1 MENTSTPT
9 HCPYCALQCGM
20 NITPLPQG
28 GVEVTERPDFPVNRG
43 ALCGKGR
50 TAAQVLSPAL
60 RLTAPLVREGG
71 RLVEASW
78 PRALDLI
85 AERLGATR
93 ERYGPDALGVFGGG
107 GLTNEKAYALGKFAR
122 VVLGTS
128 QIDYNG
134 RFCMSSAAAAGTKA
148 FGLDRG
154 LPFPLEDIPKTGCVI
169 LVGSNLAETMPPSL
183 RFFTELRENGGTLI
197 VVDPRR
203 TRTAEQA
210 DLHLAPRPGTDLA
223 LALGLLHLVVAE
235 GRTDEEYIRERTTGW
250 EEARAAA
257 MAHWPEH
264 VERITGVSVP
274 ELREAVRLFCAPETA
289 MVLTAR
295 GPEQQSKGTD
305 TVGAWINLCLATGR
319 AGRPL
324 SGYGCLTGQGNGQGG
339 REHGQ
344 KADQLPGYR
353 KLDDPA
359 ARAHVAGV
367 WGVDP
372 DALPGPGRSA
382 YELLDAL
389 GTDVRALLL
398 MGSNPVV
405 SAPRAA
411 HVEQRLRS
419 LDFLAVADVVLS
431 ETAELADVVLPVTQ
445 WAEETGTTTS
455 LEGRV
460 LLRRQAV
467 TPPPGVHS
475 DLYVL
480 HELADRL
487 GVEKG
492 FPTDPEEVFE
502 ELRRASAGG
511 PADYSGITY
520 RRLAEENGVFWPCP
534 EDSTGAGATADGG
547 AAAPDGAADTAEGA
561 GTAGAEGRFPGGT
574 EPGTPV
580 AVAGGPEGVSEGAG
594 AGTAQHA
601 SAAGTAG
608 ADGRTTADAGG
619 GMAAGADGSVAGA
632 GGSLAVD
639 GEDAALDVLPD
650 DPASEAVPGL
660 TPLAPPAP
668 LPGHPTTGTEAA
680 SEARLV
686 RTVPRVVGGH
696 PGTPR
701 LFLDRFATPDG
712 RARFVPVFHRATAE
726 EPDSE
731 YPLLLTT
738 GRVVSQYQSGA
749 QTRRVAELNAAAP
762 GPFVELHPRLAARL
776 GAADGDPVAV
786 VSRRGRAV
794 APARITPAIR
804 PDTVFMPFHWPGEG
818 RANTLTNPALDPTSR
833 MPEFK
838 SCAVRVEVLGPGE

>member
-1 MENTSTPT
+1 MSDAATVPT

-20 NITPLPQG
+20 SLRPTGVPELPAEV
-28 GVEVTERPDFPVNRG
+28 VERTDFPVNRG

-50 TAAQVLSPAL
+50 TAPSVLSSRV
-60 RLTAPLVREGG
+60 RLTEPLVRRPDTGTLEP
-71 RLVEASW
+71 ASW
-78 PRALDLI
+78 EEALSAVAEGLRRTRADH
-85 AERLGATR
+85 
-93 ERYGPDALGVFGGG
+93 GPDAVGVFGGG
-107 GLTNEKAYALGKFAR
+107 GLTNEKAYTLGKFAR
-122 VVLGTS
+122 LVLGTS

-134 RFCMSSAAAAGTKA
+134 RFCMSSAAAAHQRA

-154 LPFPLEDIPKTGCVI
+154 LPFPLEDVPRTGCVI
-169 LVGSNLAETMPPSL
+169 LVGSNLAETMPPAL
-183 RFFTELRENGGTLI
+183 RYLTELKENGGKLI

-223 LALGLLHLVVAE
+223 LALGMLHLVVAE
-235 GRTDEEYIRERTTGW
+235 GRVDEDFVRERTDGW
-250 EEARAAA
+250 EGARAGA
-257 MAHWPEH
+257 MSHWPEQ

-274 ELREAVRLFCAPETA
+274 QLREAVAMFCDAENA

-324 SGYGCLTGQGNGQGG
+324 NGYGCLTGQGNGQGG

-367 WGVDP
+367 WGVSP
-372 DALPGPGRSA
+372 ESLPGPGRSA

-389 GTDVRALLL
+389 GRDVRALLL

-411 HVEQRLRS
+411 HVEERLRS

-445 WAEETGTTTS
+445 WAEETGTMTN

-460 LLRRQAV
+460 LLRRRAL
-467 TPPPGVHS
+467 TPPPGVRS
-475 DLYVL
+475 DLEVL
-480 HELADRL
+480 HGLAGLL
-487 GVEKG
+487 GWEKG

-511 PADYSGITY
+511 PADYAGISY
-520 RRLAEENGVFWPCP
+520 RRIEEERGVFWPCP
-534 EDSTGAGATADGG
+534 DE
-547 AAAPDGAADTAEGA
+547 E
-561 GTAGAEGRFPGGT
+561 
-574 EPGTPV
+574 
-580 AVAGGPEGVSEGAG
+580 
-594 AGTAQHA
+594 HA
-601 SAAGTAG
+601 
-608 ADGRTTADAGG
+608 
-619 GMAAGADGSVAGA
+619 
-632 GGSLAVD
+632 
-639 GEDAALDVLPD
+639 
-650 DPASEAVPGL
+650 
-660 TPLAPPAP
+660 
-668 LPGHPTTGTEAA
+668 
-680 SEARLV
+680 
-686 RTVPRVVGGH
+686 
-696 PGTPR
+696 GTPR
-701 LFLDRFATPDG
+701 LFLERFATADG
-712 RARFVPVFHRATAE
+712 RARFVPVVHRPAAE
-726 EPDSE
+726 ETDAD
-731 YPLLLTT
+731 YPVVLTT

-749 QTRRVAELNAAAP
+749 QTRRVEELNAAAP
-762 GPFVELHPRLAARL
+762 GPFVELHPRLAKRL
-776 GAADGDPVAV
+776 GVAEGEALAV

-794 APARITPAIR
+794 APARITTAIR
-804 PDTVFMPFHWPGEG
+804 PDTVFMPFHWYGEG
-818 RANTLTNPALDPTSR
+818 RANTLVNPALDPVSR

-838 SCAVRVEVLGPGE
+838 VCAVRLEVVAEAG

>member
-1 MENTSTPT
+1 METTSTPT

-20 NITPLPQG
+20 NVTPAPGG

-50 TAAQVLSPAL
+50 TAAALLSPGV
-60 RLTAPLVREGG
+60 RLTSPLVRSGG
-71 RLVEASW
+71 ELVPASW
-78 PRALDLI
+78 EEALDRI
-85 AERLGATR
+85 AAGLASARTA
-93 ERYGPDALGVFGGG
+93 YGPDACGVFGGG

-154 LPFPLEDIPKTGCVI
+154 LPFPLEDVPKTGCVI

-183 RFFTELRENGGTLI
+183 RFFSELRDNGGTLI

-203 TRTAEQA
+203 TKTAEQA

-235 GRTDEEYIRERTTGW
+235 GRTDEEYIRERTAGW

-257 MAHWPEH
+257 MAHWPEY

-274 ELREAVRLFCAPETA
+274 QLREAVRLFCEPETA

-353 KLDDPA
+353 KLTDPA
-359 ARAHVAGV
+359 ARRHVAEV

-372 DALPGPGRSA
+372 DSLPGPGRSA
-382 YELLDAL
+382 YEMLDAL
-389 GTDVRALLL
+389 GTDIRALLL

-405 SAPRAA
+405 SAPRAT
-411 HVEQRLRS
+411 HVEERLRS

-431 ETAELADVVLPVTQ
+431 ETAALADVVLPVTQ

-467 TPPPGVHS
+467 TPPDGIRS
-475 DLYVL
+475 DLAVL
-480 HELADRL
+480 HGLATRL

-492 FPTDPEEVFE
+492 FPTDPEEVFG

-534 EDSTGAGATADGG
+534 EG
-547 AAAPDGAADTAEGA
+547 AEGA
-561 GTAGAEGRFPGGT
+561 
-574 EPGTPV
+574 V
-580 AVAGGPEGVSEGAG
+580 
-594 AGTAQHA
+594 
-601 SAAGTAG
+601 
-608 ADGRTTADAGG
+608 
-619 GMAAGADGSVAGA
+619 
-632 GGSLAVD
+632 
-639 GEDAALDVLPD
+639 
-650 DPASEAVPGL
+650 DPAAE
-660 TPLAPPAP
+660 PA
-668 LPGHPTTGTEAA
+668 A
-680 SEARLV
+680 
-686 RTVPRVVGGH
+686 H

-701 LFLDRFATPDG
+701 LFLDRFATEDG
-712 RARFVPVFHRATAE
+712 RARFVAVTHRAAGE
-726 EPDSE
+726 EPDDE

-749 QTRRVAELNAAAP
+749 QTRRVPELNAAAP

-776 GAADGDPVAV
+776 GAAEGDPVAV

-794 APARITPAIR
+794 APARITTGIR

-838 SCAVRVEVLGPGE
+838 ACAVRVEAVRP

>member
-1 MENTSTPT
+1 MQPTVTPT

-20 NITPLPQG
+20 NLAPAPDG
-28 GVEVTERPDFPVNRG
+28 GVEVVERTDFPVNRG

-50 TAAQVLSPAL
+50 TAPALLSPGL
-60 RLTAPLVREGG
+60 RLTSPLVRSATGE
-71 RLVEASW
+71 LVEAGW
-78 PRALDLI
+78 DEALDRI
-85 AERLGATR
+85 AGALSAART
-93 ERYGPDALGVFGGG
+93 EHGPDALGVFGGG

-134 RFCMSSAAAAGTKA
+134 RFCMSSAAAGGMKA

-169 LVGSNLAETMPPSL
+169 LVGSNLAETMPPAL
-183 RFFTELRENGGTLI
+183 RYLTELRENGGTLI
-197 VVDPRR
+197 VIDPRR

-235 GRTDEEYIRERTTGW
+235 GRTDEAYIEDRTGGW
-250 EEARAAA
+250 EAARAAA
-257 MAHWPEH
+257 MAHWPEY

-274 ELREAVRLFCAPETA
+274 QLRAAVRMFCEPEHA

-295 GPEQQSKGTD
+295 GPEQQAKGTD
-305 TVGAWINLCLATGR
+305 TVSAWINLCLATGR

-353 KLDDPA
+353 KLTDPA
-359 ARAHVAGV
+359 ARRHVAEV

-372 DALPGPGRSA
+372 GSLPGPGRSA

-389 GTDVRALLL
+389 GQDIRTLLL

-411 HVEQRLRS
+411 HVESRLRS
-419 LDFLAVADVVLS
+419 LDFLAVCDVVLS
-431 ETAELADVVLPVTQ
+431 ETAALADVVLPVTQ

-460 LLRRQAV
+460 LLRRQAL
-467 TPPPGVHS
+467 TPPDGVRS
-475 DLYVL
+475 DLYVMR
-480 HELADRL
+480 ELADRL

-492 FPTDPEEVFE
+492 FPTDPREVFE

-520 RRLAEENGVFWPCP
+520 ERLAEESGVFWPCP
-534 EDSTGAGATADGG
+534 
-547 AAAPDGAADTAEGA
+547 
-561 GTAGAEGRFPGGT
+561 
-574 EPGTPV
+574 
-580 AVAGGPEGVSEGAG
+580 
-594 AGTAQHA
+594 AQ
-601 SAAGTAG
+601 
-608 ADGRTTADAGG
+608 DPADA
-619 GMAAGADGSVAGA
+619 
-632 GGSLAVD
+632 
-639 GEDAALDVLPD
+639 
-650 DPASEAVPGL
+650 
-660 TPLAPPAP
+660 
-668 LPGHPTTGTEAA
+668 
-680 SEARLV
+680 
-686 RTVPRVVGGH
+686 H

-701 LFLDRFATPDG
+701 LFLDRFATDDG
-712 RARFVPVFHRATAE
+712 RARFVAVSYRESAE
-726 EPDSE
+726 EPDAE
-731 YPLLLTT
+731 YPVLLTT
-738 GRVVSQYQSGA
+738 GRVVAQYQSGA

-762 GPFVELHPRLAARL
+762 GPFVEMHPRLAERL
-776 GAADGDPVAV
+776 GAADGDAVAV

-794 APARITPAIR
+794 APARITDGIR
-804 PDTVFMPFHWPGEG
+804 PDTVFMPFHWAGEG

-838 SCAVRVEVLGPGE
+838 VCAVRLETVSGA

>member
-1 MENTSTPT
+1 MQNSATPT

-20 NITPLPQG
+20 NLTPVPDG
-28 GVEVTERPDFPVNRG
+28 GVEVTERADFPVNRG

-50 TAAQVLSPAL
+50 TAPQVLSSRV
-60 RLTAPLVREGG
+60 RLTSPLVRHEGK
-71 RLVEASW
+71 LVPATWDE
-78 PRALDLI
+78 ALDRI
-85 AERLGATR
+85 AGELLRTR
-93 ERYGPDALGVFGGG
+93 TEHGPDACGVFGGG
-107 GLTNEKAYALGKFAR
+107 GLTNEKAYTLGKFAR

-134 RFCMSSAAAAGTKA
+134 RFCMSSAAAGGIKA

-183 RFFTELRENGGTLI
+183 RFFNELRENGGTLI
-197 VVDPRR
+197 VIDPRR
-203 TRTAEQA
+203 TKTAEHA
-210 DLHLAPRPGTDLA
+210 DLHLMPRPGTDLA

-235 GRTDEEYIRERTTGW
+235 GRVDEAYVEERTAGW

-257 MAHWPEH
+257 MAHWPEY
-264 VERITGVSVP
+264 VERITGVPVP
-274 ELREAVRLFCAPETA
+274 QLRETVRMFCEPEAA

-305 TVGAWINLCLATGR
+305 TVSAWINLCLATGR
-319 AGRPL
+319 AGRPY

-359 ARAHVAGV
+359 ARRHVAEV

-372 DALPGPGRSA
+372 DSLPGPGRSA

-389 GTDVRALLL
+389 GVDIRSLLL

-405 SAPRAA
+405 SAPHAA
-411 HVEQRLRS
+411 HIEERIKS
-419 LDFLAVADVVLS
+419 LDFLAVCDVVLS

-445 WAEETGTTTS
+445 WAEETGTTTN

-460 LLRRQAV
+460 LLRRQAI
-467 TPPPGVHS
+467 TPPEGVRS
-475 DLYVL
+475 DLEAM
-480 HELADRL
+480 HALADRL

-534 EDSTGAGATADGG
+534 
-547 AAAPDGAADTAEGA
+547 AADADVDA
-561 GTAGAEGRFPGGT
+561 
-574 EPGTPV
+574 
-580 AVAGGPEGVSEGAG
+580 GAG
-594 AGTAQHA
+594 AG
-601 SAAGTAG
+601 
-608 ADGRTTADAGG
+608 
-619 GMAAGADGSVAGA
+619 AGA
-632 GGSLAVD
+632 GASDGSPT
-639 GEDAALDVLPD
+639 AA
-650 DPASEAVPGL
+650 
-660 TPLAPPAP
+660 
-668 LPGHPTTGTEAA
+668 
-680 SEARLV
+680 
-686 RTVPRVVGGH
+686 GH

-712 RARFVPVFHRATAE
+712 RARFVPVSHRASAE
-726 EPDSE
+726 EPDEE
-731 YPLLLTT
+731 YPVLLTT
-738 GRVVSQYQSGA
+738 GRVVAQYQSGA
-749 QTRRVAELNAAAP
+749 QTRRVDELNAAAP

-776 GAADGDPVAV
+776 GAAEGDPVAV

-794 APARITPAIR
+794 APARITTGIR

-838 SCAVRVEVLGPGE
+838 ACAVRVEAVKA